1 MEIDTDKQFVDD
13 EGEFAEN
20 PELEVVEEIVEN
32 PFVKTKDLTQ
42 YGLVAKVAR
51 NGIVLLWEW
60 MPLEEAR
67 IEAKKVFEEMM

>member
-1 MEIDTDKQFVDD
+1 MEIDVDKQFVDD
-13 EGEFAEN
+13 ESEFA
-20 PELEVVEEIVEN
+20 VEQEIVKEVEN

-60 MPLEEAR
+60 MPLEQAR
-67 IEAKKVFEEMM
+67 IEAKQMFEDMM